1 MQVIRTITGA
11 VAFSALAFAAVGV
24 ANAADD
30 IEARMAPNP
39 MSGNIS
45 VWGAGVIPTGYDQ
58 QANQECDGF
67 FPSNFCE
74 GDFGFGSDARVYY
87 EFDNGYGFQLE
98 SLFDYH
104 LELDDNDSD
113 DDEHSFHA
121 AVAGHLIRR
130 SGAMAYGAFFGL
142 SGTGHLDQRD
152 RSVHGIAGLEAAMMR
167 GNNTFFGQVGY
178 AGAIAGDD
186 QVDHLLFG
194 RAGARHFF
202 DPNKRLEGSVAG
214 GFTNTAEKGDPE
226 NLTWVQVAAN
236 YEQKFDDNPFSWF
249 VGYQG
254 DYLDVHQGFC
264 CDESVWVHTILAGF
278 RMTFGATDTLQ
289 MQDNYG
295 ARTFDLT
302 NLRAPLSYP
311 DEL

>member
-1 MQVIRTITGA
+1 MRAFKTITGA
-11 VAFSALAFAAVGV
+11 LVLGTVAFSGA
-24 ANAADD
+24 ANAADE
-30 IEARMAPNP
+30 IEARMAPNQ

-45 VWGAGVIPTGYDQ
+45 VWGAGVIPSGYSNEFEPACTDF
-58 QANQECDGF
+58 G
-67 FPSNFCE
+67 PSQFCE

-104 LELDDNDSD
+104 LELDDNDSS
-113 DDEHSFHA
+113 DDEHAVHA

-130 SGAMAYGAFFGL
+130 SGNMAYGAFLGL
-142 SGTGHLDQRD
+142 SGTGHLDQD
-152 RSVHGIAGLEAAMMR
+152 ERSVHGIAGLEAAMMQ
-167 GNNTFFGQVGY
+167 GNNTFFGQIGY
-178 AGAIAGDD
+178 AGAIAGED
-186 QVDHLLFG
+186 QVENLIFG

-202 DPNKRLEGSVAG
+202 SPNQRLEGSIAAG
-214 GFTNTAEKGDPE
+214 FSSEAESGDSE
-226 NLTWVQVAAN
+226 ELTWVQFAAN

-254 DYLDVHQGFC
+254 DYLDVPDPFASG
-264 CDESVWVHTILAGF
+264 DESVWVHTVLAGF

-289 MQDNYG
+289 QQDNYG